1 MLDDIR
7 NQASF
12 QEEEEPLDPKAPK
25 PPKQR
30 GPRRNIDEITGM
42 TAQQRFALA
51 LMLTIMVCLLGTMW
65 LLISGKMLPSFMY

>member
-25 PPKQR
+25 PPKPR

-65 LLISGKMLPSFMY
+65 LLISGKMVPSFM

>member
-25 PPKQR
+25 PPKPR
-30 GPRRNIDEITGM
+30 GPRRNLDEITGM

-65 LLISGKMLPSFMY
+65 LLISGKMVPSFM